1 MKALKFIWAT
11 SLCVAL
17 SMGLV
22 SCGDDNEEIEP
33 SPEKEIPENSSGHE
47 CVDLGLSVKW
57 ATCNVGASSPE
68 EYGDYYAWGET
79 EMRLKGNYRWKDYKW
94 GKGSWNNMT
103 KYCNDSKFGAVDD
116 KTVLD
121 SEDDVAHVRWGGNW
135 RMPTRDEQD
144 ELRENCIWEWTNLNG
159 KNGRKVTS
167 KKNGNFIFLPAAGYR
182 YSSSLRSA
190 GSDGYYWSSS
200 LYTSYPC
207 NAYYVNFNSSDV
219 FRDYI
224 YSRIYGLS
232 VRPVCP

>member
-1 MKALKFIWAT
+1 MNALKFIWAT

-79 EMRLKGNYRWKDYKW
+79 KTKDVYDWNTYKW
-94 GKGSWNNMT
+94 CQGSENTLT
-103 KYCNDSKFGAVDD
+103 KYCTDNWDGTVDN
-116 KTVLD
+116 KTILE
-121 SEDDVAHVRWGGNW
+121 SSDDVAHVKWGGNW
-135 RMPTRDEQD
+135 RMPTDEEMI
-144 ELRENCIWEWTNLNG
+144 ELRENCTWTETTQGG
-159 KNGRKVTS
+159 KNGYKVTGP
-167 KKNGNFIFLPAAGYR
+167 NGNSIFLPAAGCR
-182 YSSSLRSA
+182 SGGSLNFA
-190 GSDGYYWSSS
+190 GSGGVFWSSS
-200 LYTSYPC
+200 LDTSYPDDASYVSFYSS
-207 NAYYVNFNSSDV
+207 NVGRYYGY
-219 FRDYI
+219 RC
-224 YSRIYGLS
+224 YGQS